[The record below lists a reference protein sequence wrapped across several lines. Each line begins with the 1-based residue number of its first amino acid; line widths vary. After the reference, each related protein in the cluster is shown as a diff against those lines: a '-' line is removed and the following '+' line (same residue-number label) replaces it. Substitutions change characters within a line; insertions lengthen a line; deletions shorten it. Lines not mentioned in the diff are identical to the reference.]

1 MGILG
6 KSEACCAGLN
16 CEHREGEDHPA
27 HAVAIDNPV
36 IRPWSPIKEKQ
47 TRVVVDRAVGERLWD
62 PDGTEYIDA
71 SSLNASCGY
80 GRPEVVA
87 AASDQMARMQGVD
100 LSVHDHE
107 IAGVLARRL
116 LTHVAPEL
124 SRVLF
129 TNSGSEGIEASCF
142 IAASYYA
149 HIGRPRTRV
158 VTFARGY
165 HGSTILARSLSQLP
179 PTAHWFTD
187 PARVTPVTIPGTDR
201 DARDP
206 ATTPL
211 LLAAFAEAITHDP
224 ADPPMA
230 VLVEPLINVGGGVV
244 LPPGFLRGLRE
255 LCDEH
260 GVLLI
265 IDEVFTGIGRT
276 GRMFGFQHE
285 EITPDIVVSSKGL
298 SGGYAPIAAVA
309 IQDHV
314 YKTFADDAFF
324 GGVRYGHTTSGHAVA
339 CATSVAVLDVIE
351 KDGLVENA
359 RRMGD
364 RLLDGLASS
373 TDHALVRD
381 VRGLGML
388 AVLEM
393 DGHDRATALVERARE
408 HRLLVRQ
415 QGPVVMVVPPL
426 TADAEAID
434 DIVDRLSS
442 ALSEVEGWE

>member
-1 MGILG
+1 MGIMS
-6 KSEACCAGLN
+6 KSDR
-16 CEHREGEDHPA
+16 REYDA
-27 HAVAIDNPV
+27 HSGHSVAIDRLV
-36 IRPWSPIKEKQ
+36 IRPWSPIVESPG
-47 TRVVVDRAVGERLWD
+47 RVVADRALGERLWD
-62 PDGTEYIDA
+62 FDGTEYIDA
-71 SSLNASCGY
+71 SSLNAACGY

-100 LSVHDHE
+100 LSMHDHD
-107 IAGVLARRL
+107 IAGLLARRL
-116 LTHVAPEL
+116 SAHLPHGL
-124 SRVLF
+124 SRILF
-129 TNSGSEGIEASCF
+129 TNSGSEGIEAACF

-149 HIGRPRTRV
+149 HIDRPRTRV

-165 HGSTILARSLSQLP
+165 HGSTTLARSLSQLP
-179 PTAHWFTD
+179 PTAHWFND
-187 PARVTPVTIPGTDR
+187 PLRVTPVTIPGTDR

-211 LLAAFAEAITHDP
+211 LLAAFAEAITQDP
-224 ADPPMA
+224 ADLPMA

-309 IQDHV
+309 IQDHI
-314 YKTFADDAFF
+314 YQTFVDDAFF
-324 GGVRYGHTTSGHAVA
+324 GGIRYGHTTSGHPVA
-339 CATSVAVLDVIE
+339 CAASIAVLDVIE
-351 KDGLVENA
+351 NDGLVENA
-359 RRMGD
+359 RLMGT

-373 TDHALVRD
+373 TGHSLVRD

-388 AVLEM
+388 AILEM
-393 DGHDRATALVERARE
+393 DGHDSATALAEGARK
-408 HRLLVRQ
+408 HGLLVRQ

-426 TADAEAID
+426 TADADVID
-434 DIVDRLSS
+434 DIVSRMGS
-442 ALSEVEGWE
+442 ALDGVEG